1 MEMSEAFTT
10 VFQRQCG
17 RNTRDLL
24 YKGKKGI
31 VIKPTSSPAES
42 RGLLAGGGGGGGGG
56 GGLLD
61 LKSKSPIFPRAGG
74 GRGRGSKLLVYYVY
88 DTY

>member
-1 MEMSEAFTT
+1 MEMSEALTT

-42 RGLLAGGGGGGGGG
+42 RGLLAGGGGG
-56 GGLLD
+56 LLD

-74 GRGRGSKLLVYYVY
+74 GRGCGNKLLVYLY

>member
-1 MEMSEAFTT
+1 MGMSGALTT

-24 YKGKKGI
+24 YKGKKDI
-31 VIKPTSSPAES
+31 VIKPTSSPRRVTGAFS
-42 RGLLAGGGGGGGGG
+42 

-74 GRGRGSKLLVYYVY
+74 RWGRGNKLIVYYVY
-88 DTY
+88 DT

>member
-1 MEMSEAFTT
+1 MEMSEALTT

-42 RGLLAGGGGGGGGG
+42 RGLLAGGGG
-56 GGLLD
+56 LLD
-61 LKSKSPIFPRAGG
+61 LKSKTPIFPRAGG
-74 GRGRGSKLLVYYVY
+74 GRGRGNKLLVYYVY